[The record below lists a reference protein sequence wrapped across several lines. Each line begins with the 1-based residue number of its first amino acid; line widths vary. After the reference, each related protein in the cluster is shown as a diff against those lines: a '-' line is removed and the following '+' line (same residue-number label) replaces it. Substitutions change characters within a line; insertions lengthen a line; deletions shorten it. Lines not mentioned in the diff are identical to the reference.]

1 MSSSVVTYARAAHR
15 RWLVDPLC
23 GTANF
28 AATTPL
34 AGVDVAL
41 AVDTRLVDVNC
52 DGLPDAPF
60 VGGQL
65 LGDRDLLTTWNP
77 RVLST
82 TLALAWVATGRRA
95 AYITDG
101 RLQGSSFR
109 SWNRTVPGRGLCRDR
124 PRGSSAPQRSWTHR
138 RG

>member
-52 DGLPDAPF
+52 DGLRDAPF

-65 LGDRDLLTTWNP
+65 LGDRET
-77 RVLST
+77 
-82 TLALAWVATGRRA
+82 
-95 AYITDG
+95 
-101 RLQGSSFR
+101 
-109 SWNRTVPGRGLCRDR
+109 C
-124 PRGSSAPQRSWTHR
+124 
-138 RG
+138 